1 VQSTIPQQPEVKVK
15 TRKYVVWLAVIFG
28 LPYILIG
35 LVKAVMSL
43 VTPGM
48 SSTQGFS
55 IWVERML
62 DPADSSLWI
71 ILAAQLLIAA
81 IFSYFSWDELRYS
94 QQPKRGYYGEKPALE
109 AKATS
114 NSRFVVAVACGLICA
129 VCLGLVGWKWFNN
142 KDQAIHPNLS
152 TTFAV
157 ADTSN
162 PPDSLQ
168 RLLEGAVAS
177 NGEPC
182 VLTGG
187 HDVPSCV
194 TEETLPSDGWE
205 NRSASL
211 AGALRVMRQTSGE
224 SQKVELLSET
234 AVHIYPEKGET
245 IAGVESVSEGYWTAI
260 RDGSGKHTPAEAVVE
275 WDGRN
280 PVTTCEFEGDF
291 ELNRALRGDKMN
303 SLNNIIMEQNPGLRY
318 HLADVYG
325 YCDHQA
331 GSQPV
336 IVVPMYDTRVF
347 GSRHVDAPAGVLL
360 VRGSP
365 SGDPQFQFV
374 DKVEPGSIPGP
385 VYPLSFAEMQRQN
398 HEWAA
403 GRKFRNNSFG
413 FKQTTAASQDQN
425 ATEFLLRSRADGR
438 TYWVTPLTPRGSDS
452 ELVLAYSV
460 IPADTVSE
468 GHLNEM
474 TIYVFSREDE
484 RVVNLDQ
491 MERDFRDHV
500 SRQNPGFFSAG
511 GSIQEFTPGAGN
523 IWRAFGVL
531 DGDPRFVIE
540 IDRTGSNR
548 PIVTELYSSDD
559 GTTVPDDAGNEQN
572 RGETSN
578 SNDACQK
585 SFAEQ
590 SDQELL
596 GCTQAALNELEQRG
610 GTAQTP
616 ETEDGSL

>member
-1 VQSTIPQQPEVKVK
+1 MK
-15 TRKYVVWLAVIFG
+15 TRKYLIWLVVIFG
-28 LPYILIG
+28 LPYALIFV
-35 LVKAVMSL
+35 VKAIMGL
-43 VTPGM
+43 VTPGL
-48 SSTQGFS
+48 STTQVFD
-55 IWVERML
+55 IHAEHL
-62 DPADSSLWI
+62 LNPKDSGLWI
-71 ILAAQLLIAA
+71 LLAMQFMVAGIH
-81 IFSYFSWDELRYS
+81 SYFSYDELKAKAQPRRSYYWDEKEESVKVPRTHLI
-94 QQPKRGYYGEKPALE
+94 
-109 AKATS
+109 TS
-114 NSRFVVAVACGLICA
+114 VIFGLAFVA
-129 VCLGLVGWKWFNN
+129 CLGLVGWKWFNN
-142 KDQAIHPNLS
+142 KDQAIFNNQS

-168 RLLEGAVAS
+168 RLLEGAVAG

-182 VLTGG
+182 QLNGG
-187 HDVPSCV
+187 HDVPSCI
-194 TEETLPSDGWE
+194 TQGTLPSEGWE

-234 AVHIYPEKGET
+234 AVHIYPKRGET
-245 IAGVESVSEGYWTAI
+245 IAGIEDVSNGYWTAI

-303 SLNNIIMEQNPGLRY
+303 SLNNLIMEKNPGLRY
-318 HLADVYG
+318 HLDDVYG

-347 GSRHVDAPAGVLL
+347 GSRHVDVPAGVLL

-385 VYPLSFAEMQRQN
+385 VYPLTFAEMQRQS

-460 IPADTVSE
+460 IPADTVNA
-468 GHLNEM
+468 GNLNEM
-474 TIYVFSREDE
+474 TIYVLNREDE

-491 MERDFRDHV
+491 MERDFRDYI

-523 IWRAFGVL
+523 IWRAYGVL
-531 DGDPRFVIE
+531 DGDPRFIIE
-540 IDRTGSNR
+540 IDRTGANR
-548 PIVTELYSSDD
+548 PVVTELYSSDD
-559 GTTVPDDAGNEQN
+559 GTIVPEDAGGEQN
-572 RGETSN
+572 NGGEAG
-578 SNDACQK
+578 SNDATCQK
-585 SFAEQ
+585 PISEQ

-596 GCTQAALNELEQRG
+596 ACAQAALDELEQRG
-610 GTAQTP
+610 ATSQPT
-616 ETEDGSL
+616 TEEGGK